1 MYKKNLKILSILPR
15 NFDFYVLKGV
25 NILGSFECVESASK
39 IRQFKTF
46 KDDFMT

>member
-39 IRQFKTF
+39 IR
-46 KDDFMT
+46 